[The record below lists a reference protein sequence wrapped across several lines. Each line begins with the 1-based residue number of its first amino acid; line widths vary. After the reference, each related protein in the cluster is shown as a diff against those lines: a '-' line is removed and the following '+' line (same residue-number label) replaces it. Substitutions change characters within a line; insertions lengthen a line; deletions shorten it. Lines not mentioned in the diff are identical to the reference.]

1 MKRHRD
7 YPSSSNWIAEKS
19 KPSSWRGSTPR
30 TERVIIDERLGRRIA
45 EYLGLNVTG
54 TLGVL
59 AKAKSAGLIPSFHE
73 AAQAMRQQGIH
84 YNAGLISRVALH
96 LGEDPGSN

>member
-1 MKRHRD
+1 
-7 YPSSSNWIAEKS
+7 
-19 KPSSWRGSTPR
+19 
-30 TERVIIDERLGRRIA
+30 
-45 EYLGLNVTG
+45 
-54 TLGVL
+54 VL